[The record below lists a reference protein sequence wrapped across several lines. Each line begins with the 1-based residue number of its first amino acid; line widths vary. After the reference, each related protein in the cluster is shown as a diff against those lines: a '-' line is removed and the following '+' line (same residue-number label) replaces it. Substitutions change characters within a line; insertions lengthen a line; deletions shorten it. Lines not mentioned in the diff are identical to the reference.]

1 MLNIN
6 YLQYVFKQVFIF
18 DKSAILLVIRSML
31 VTSFINAV
39 ITICSACYTV
49 APQVQWYI
57 LEMKI
62 PLG

>member
-31 VTSFINAV
+31 VTSFIKAV